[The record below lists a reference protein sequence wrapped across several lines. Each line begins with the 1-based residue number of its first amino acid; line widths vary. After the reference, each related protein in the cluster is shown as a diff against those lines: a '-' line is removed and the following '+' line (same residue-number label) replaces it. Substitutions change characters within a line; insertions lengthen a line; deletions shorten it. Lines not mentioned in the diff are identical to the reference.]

1 MATQFITDS
10 KGKKIAV
17 ILPIEDY
24 NKMIEDL
31 EDIDDLG
38 LYDEVKQLNEPS
50 IPIEEAFKL
59 IESKRKS

>member
-31 EDIDDLG
+31 EDIDDVR

>member
-24 NKMIEDL
+24 KKMIEDL
-31 EDIDDLG
+31 EDIDDVR